1 MNAQTHTTWPTPDDQ
16 AWADRVL
23 LRLHLTHDV
32 PAKVGQAALSEAR
45 LACLDSGEPPAELF
59 GAPDVYAAEVARHRV
74 PEEWRA
80 GADLDG
86 AAPTDA
92 LTMLLLG
99 GGWLI
104 CVASVVL
111 FVAQGWTVDL
121 TRAGLTL
128 ALGTTVASVA
138 ALSGLAVRHA
148 GHVRRSWWWG
158 AVGIVGLAVG
168 GSSVTL
174 PAGASLVRLP
184 VVLVLAV
191 GIGMLVAGMKT
202 TPGDRT
208 VDPERL
214 RDAAPDDWFD
224 HLAGLLRGRYYM
236 RLPAV
241 HGHVADARAHWAD
254 SQTEHPADEFGAPEV
269 YALRLSESS
278 TRPGLGRERVH
289 AWFWTFVAVT
299 WGVWVVR
306 DLMDGDLGGTWFWR
320 VPGLI
325 FFVLAAAGAWRGLRT
340 EETTGDQPKG

>member
-1 MNAQTHTTWPTPDDQ
+1 MNAQTRTTWPTPDDQ

-45 LACLDSGEPPAELF
+45 LACLDSGEPPAALF
-59 GAPDVYAAEVARHRV
+59 GEPDVYAAEVARHRV
-74 PEEWRA
+74 PEEYRA

-111 FVAQGWTVDL
+111 FLVNGWAVDL
-121 TRAGLTL
+121 SRAGLTL
-128 ALGTTVASVA
+128 ALGTTLASAA
-138 ALSGLAVRHA
+138 ALWGLTVRHA

-158 AVGIVGLAVG
+158 AVAVVGLGVA

-174 PAGASLVRLP
+174 PTSTALVRLP
-184 VVLVLAV
+184 VVAVLVLGIAV
-191 GIGMLVAGMKT
+191 LAAGMT
-202 TPGDRT
+202 TKPGDRT

-214 RDAAPDDWFD
+214 RAAAPDAWFD

-236 RLPAV
+236 GLPTV
-241 HGHVADARAHWAD
+241 HGYVADARAHWTD
-254 SQTEHPADEFGAPEV
+254 SGTEHPVDEFGTPEV
-269 YALRLSESS
+269 YALHLVES
-278 TRPGLGRERVH
+278 TARPAKGRDRVH

-299 WGVWVVR
+299 WGIWVVR
-306 DLMDGDLGGTWFWR
+306 DLLDGDLGATLLWR
-320 VPGLI
+320 IPGLV
-325 FFVLAAAGAWRGLRT
+325 FFTLAAVGAWRGLRVDERT
-340 EETTGDQPKG
+340 SSAAPD